1 MPGVE
6 EAWWP
11 TLRHRLT
18 VHERRRGGQ
27 LVSAGLQQ
35 LADGG
40 ELLRMLGASQLVLDS
55 LMGLLSL
62 CVTSRCFVGC
72 AREMRLE
79 RLDVG
84 AERVDVLLG
93 GVPDLVEL
101 LVMVSEKWDGRLILT
116 LARPSTPYASSAVG
130 RSARLA

>member
-1 MPGVE
+1 
-6 EAWWP
+6 
-11 TLRHRLT
+11 

-27 LVSAGLQQ
+27 LISADLQQ

-40 ELLRMLGASQLVLDS
+40 ELLRALGAFELALGS

-62 CVTSRCFVGC
+62 RMARRGFVGC
-72 AREMRLE
+72 AREVWLE
-79 RLDVG
+79 RLDVS

-93 GVPDLVEL
+93 GVSYLVEL
-101 LVMVSEKWDGRLILT
+101 LVMVSEKWHGRWILT
-116 LARPSTPYASSAVG
+116 FARGSTPYATSEGSVA